1 MLEFIENGIVAGAG
15 LDVFENEPTPETKLL
30 MNPALSLS
38 PHLAGNTVDAQE
50 KIGIELA
57 EQLIKLNQ

>member
-1 MLEFIENGIVAGAG
+1 
-15 LDVFENEPTPETKLL
+15 

-38 PHLAGNTVDAQE
+38 PHIGGNTVDAQE

-57 EQLIKLNQ
+57 EQIIKIKETIL